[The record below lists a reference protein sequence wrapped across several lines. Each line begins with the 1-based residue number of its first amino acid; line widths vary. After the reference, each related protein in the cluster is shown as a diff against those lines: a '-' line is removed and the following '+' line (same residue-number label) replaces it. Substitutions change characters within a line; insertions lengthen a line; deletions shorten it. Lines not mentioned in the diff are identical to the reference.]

1 MSTAIVVGATG
12 ILGREI
18 VKQLSKTP
26 EKWKTIYALSRS
38 KKDEYPANVVHKH
51 VDLLSS
57 AEQMGKDL
65 EGIDAEYIFFTAYLQ
80 KDTEQANWDVNGD
93 MLDNFLK
100 AVPHTKTKRIL
111 LVTGAK
117 QYGVHL
123 GQPKNPL
130 LESDPW
136 LTGTDFPPNFY
147 YRQQEILHN
156 FCAQSGPGNPSK
168 ITWTVTYPNDVIG
181 FATGNFMNLATGI
194 GLYVAVTKELNPN
207 PPDTTKPTPL
217 PFPGSQIFYTRFD
230 TFTSA
235 RLHAT
240 FSEWAITAPG
250 ATNQAFNVVNGDAQT
265 WSDLWPRVAHRYGMH
280 VPPDQFTSPASS
292 LAQSKQLHTPP
303 PISVAVEEAGL
314 VGTTVGQEPSVLS
327 QRVNLVK
334 WSQQTEVKDAWG
346 RLAEREGLQREA
358 FEQATWGFV
367 DFVLGRE
374 YDIVQSMSK
383 AREAGWMGY
392 EDTWKSFEDVFD
404 ELEAAKVIPARK
416 P

>member
-1 MSTAIVVGATG
+1 
-12 ILGREI
+12 
-18 VKQLSKTP
+18 
-26 EKWKTIYALSRS
+26 
-38 KKDEYPANVVHKH
+38 
-51 VDLLSS
+51 
-57 AEQMGKDL
+57 
-65 EGIDAEYIFFTAYLQ
+65 
-80 KDTEQANWDVNGD
+80 

-100 AVPHTKTKRIL
+100 AVPNNNTKRIL

-136 LTGTDFPPNFY
+136 LTGADFPPNFY

-156 FCAQSGPGNPSK
+156 FCAQNRPRNPNK

-194 GLYVAVTKELNPN
+194 GLYAAVTKELNPN
-207 PPDTTKPTPL
+207 NTTNPIAPL

-235 RLHAT
+235 RLHAS
-240 FSEWAITAPG
+240 FCEWAITAPS
-250 ATNQAFNVVNGDAQT
+250 AANQAFNVVNGDTQS
-265 WSDLWPRVAHRYGMH
+265 WSDLWPRVARRYGMR
-280 VPPDQFTSPASS
+280 VPPDQFASS
-292 LAQSKQLHTPP
+292 EKDLPHAQSQKLNNPP
-303 PISVAVEEAGL
+303 PISVAAERAGL
-314 VGTTVGQEPSVLS
+314 VGTTVGHEPSVLS

-334 WSQQTEVKDAWG
+334 WSQQKEVKAAWE
-346 RLAEREGLQREA
+346 RLAEREGLQKEA

-383 AREAGWMGY
+383 AREAGWTG
-392 EDTWKSFEDVFD
+392 
-404 ELEAAKVIPARK
+404 
-416 P
+416 